1 MPGWWRMRPRSLVAG
16 LVVAAALIPAAAYA
30 APAPAAN
37 PPARP
42 AGARPSPE
50 SELVSAIEEVRAGKN
65 QQALNTLS
73 RLTREQPNFRLAQF
87 LYADLL
93 AARSGKLG
101 IMPDSEDPAL
111 KDLFEEAKVRDR
123 QARFTAPPG
132 TVPGNVL
139 KLAAEYPY
147 LVVVDLPNARL
158 NLFENKAGELRL
170 IHSHYAGMGRNGFG
184 KKASGDLRTPVGI
197 YHITGWKSDDQLP
210 ELYGAGALPLN
221 YPNLWDRFR
230 VKTGYGIWLHGVPRV
245 TYVRA
250 PHSSEGCVTMAND
263 DLVALR
269 PYVLG
274 TNAPVVLSDRVDWV
288 PKAEAAR
295 ERDGFLNRIED
306 WRKKWAAKDTEGYL
320 GFYGEDFTT
329 DGMNKREFV
338 DHKRRVNATKKYIDV
353 KTEDM
358 SLYRYPGEPMM
369 LAEFTL
375 KYRSDNFSSSAKK
388 QQYWRQTPKGDWK
401 IFREENLD

>member
-1 MPGWWRMRPRSLVAG
+1 MRQRWWRRLRIAAAG
-16 LVVAAALIPAAAYA
+16 LVVAAMPALTAAAPTTPPPKQVA
-30 APAPAAN
+30 AIT
-37 PPARP
+37 
-42 AGARPSPE
+42 PE
-50 SELVSAIEEVRAGKN
+50 AELLSAVEDLRAGKN
-65 QQALNTLS
+65 QRALDKLS
-73 RLTREQPNFRLAQF
+73 RLTQQQPNFRLAQF
-87 LYADLL
+87 LYGDLL
-93 AARSGKLG
+93 AARSGKPG
-101 IMPDSEDPAL
+101 IMPDSQDPAL
-111 KDLFEEAKVRDR
+111 KDLFEEARFR
-123 QARFTAPPG
+123 EQQARFTPPPA

-139 KLAAEYPY
+139 KLATEYPY
-147 LVVVDLPNARL
+147 LVLVDLPNARL
-158 NLFENKAGELRL
+158 NLFENRGGELSL
-170 IHSHYAGMGRNGFG
+170 IHSHYAGIGRNGFG

-210 ELYGAGALPLN
+210 ELYGSGALPLN

-230 VKTGYGIWLHGVPRV
+230 VKTGYGIWLHGVPRT

-263 DLVALR
+263 DLLSLK
-269 PYVLG
+269 PYVLS
-274 TNAPVVLSDRVDWV
+274 TNAPVILSDRVDWI
-288 PKAEAAR
+288 PKAEAAHER
-295 ERDGFLNRIED
+295 ESFLGRIED

-320 GFYGEDFTT
+320 AYYGEDFTT
-329 DGMNKREFV
+329 DGMNKAAFV
-338 DHKRRVNATKKYIDV
+338 EHKRRVNATKRYIEV

-388 QQYWRQTPKGDWK
+388 QQYWRQTAKGDWK

>member
-1 MPGWWRMRPRSLVAG
+1 MGRGFTVG
-16 LVVAAALIPAAAYA
+16 GAA
-30 APAPAAN
+30 
-37 PPARP
+37 
-42 AGARPSPE
+42 
-50 SELVSAIEEVRAGKN
+50 VCVRAGRGHHAAAEIGRGFCNVDARGRTGFGAANAQRALEKLSKLT
-65 QQALNTLS
+65 QQ
-73 RLTREQPNFRLAQF
+73 QPNFRLAQL

-93 AARSGKLG
+93 AARSGKHG
-101 IMPDSEDPAL
+101 IMPDAEDPAL
-111 KDLFEEAKVRDR
+111 KDLYDEARYRDE
-123 QARFTAPPG
+123 QSHFTPPANS
-132 TVPGNVL
+132 VPGNVL
-139 KLAAEYPY
+139 KLSTEYPY

-158 NLFENKAGELRL
+158 NLFENKSGDLKL
-170 IHSHYAGMGRNGFG
+170 IHSHYVGIARNGFG

-210 ELYGAGALPLN
+210 ELYGAGALPTN

-250 PHSSEGCVTMAND
+250 PRSSEGCVTMAND
-263 DLVALR
+263 DLVALK

-274 TNAPVVLSDRVDWV
+274 TNAPVILSDHVDWM
-288 PKAEAAR
+288 PKADAAR
-295 ERDGFLNRIED
+295 ERDVFLNRIED

-320 GFYGEDFTT
+320 SFYGEDFTT
-329 DGMNKREFV
+329 EGMNKTEFV
-338 DHKRRVNATKKYIDV
+338 AHKRRVNATKSFIDV
-353 KTEDM
+353 KIDDM

-375 KYRSDNFSSSAKK
+375 KYRSDNFSSTAKK

>member
-1 MPGWWRMRPRSLVAG
+1 MHGRRWKRPRALAVGLLLVLLPAGFAAAVPVTLPRPVAG
-16 LVVAAALIPAAAYA
+16 PA
-30 APAPAAN
+30 
-37 PPARP
+37 
-42 AGARPSPE
+42 PE
-50 SELVSAIEEVRAGKN
+50 SELVAAIEDVRAGYG
-65 QQALNTLS
+65 QRALEKLA
-73 RLTREQPNFRLAQF
+73 RLTREQPNFRLAQL

-93 AARSGKLG
+93 ASRSGKPG
-101 IMPDSEDPAL
+101 IMPDAEDPAL
-111 KDLFEEAKVRDR
+111 KELYDEARYRDQ
-123 QARFTAPPG
+123 QARFTPPPG

-139 KLAAEYPY
+139 KLAGEYPY

-158 NLFENKAGELRL
+158 NLFENKAGDLRL
-170 IHSHYAGMGRNGFG
+170 IHSHYVGIARNGFG

-230 VKTGYGIWLHGVPRV
+230 VKTGYGIWLHGVPRL

-250 PHSSEGCVTMAND
+250 PRSSEGCVTMAND
-263 DLVALR
+263 DLLALK
-269 PYVLG
+269 PYMLG
-274 TNAPVVLSDRVDWV
+274 TNAPVILSDRLDWM
-288 PKAEAAR
+288 PKAEALR

-306 WRKKWAAKDTEGYL
+306 WRRKWSSKDTEGYL
-320 GFYGEDFTT
+320 GFYGDDFTT
-329 DGMNKREFV
+329 GGMNKAAFV
-338 DHKRRVNATKKYIDV
+338 AHKHRVNATKSFIDV
-353 KTEDM
+353 KIGDM

-375 KYRSDNFSSSAKK
+375 KYRSDNFSSAAKK
-388 QQYWRQTPKGDWK
+388 QQYWRQTAKGDWK

>member
-1 MPGWWRMRPRSLVAG
+1 MWPRALAAG
-16 LVVAAALIPAAAYA
+16 CLLAWLPLAQASA
-30 APAPAAN
+30 APATKPAAQ
-37 PPARP
+37 PTL
-42 AGARPSPE
+42 E
-50 SELVSAIEEVRAGKN
+50 SELVSAIEDLRVGKG
-65 QQALNTLS
+65 QSALEKLA
-73 RLTREQPNFRLAQF
+73 RLTQQQPNFRLAQL

-93 AARSGKLG
+93 AARSGKPG
-101 IMPDSEDPAL
+101 IMPDAEDPAL
-111 KDLFEEAKVRDR
+111 GDLYDEARYRDE
-123 QARFTAPPG
+123 QARFTPPPG

-158 NLFENKAGELRL
+158 NLFENKAGDLKL
-170 IHSHYAGMGRNGFG
+170 IHSHYVGIARNGFG

-197 YHITGWKSDDQLP
+197 YHITGWKSDEQLP
-210 ELYGAGALPLN
+210 ELYGSGALPLN

-230 VKTGYGIWLHGVPRV
+230 VKTGYGIWLHGVPRS

-250 PHSSEGCVTMAND
+250 PRSSEGCVTMAND
-263 DLVALR
+263 DLVALK

-274 TNAPVVLSDRVDWV
+274 TNAPVILSDHLDWMA
-288 PKAEAAR
+288 KAEAAH
-295 ERDGFLNRIED
+295 ERDTFLNRIED
-306 WRKKWAAKDTEGYL
+306 WRSKWAARDTEGYL

-329 DGMNKREFV
+329 DGMNKAAFV
-338 DHKRRVNATKKYIDV
+338 AHKRRVNATKSFIDV
-353 KTEDM
+353 KIDDM

-375 KYRSDNFSSSAKK
+375 KYRSDNFSSTAKK
-388 QQYWRQTPKGDWK
+388 QQYWRQTAKGDWK

>member
-1 MPGWWRMRPRSLVAG
+1 MHERHWARPRRLAAG
-16 LVVAAALIPAAAYA
+16 LLLALLPIAWAAAAPVTSPKQSNKA
-30 APAPAAN
+30 AP
-37 PPARP
+37 
-42 AGARPSPE
+42 E
-50 SELVSAIEEVRAGKN
+50 TELVSAIEDLRAGN
-65 QQALNTLS
+65 GRRALEKLA
-73 RLTREQPNFRLAQF
+73 RLTQEQPNFRLAQL

-93 AARSGKLG
+93 ASRSGKPG
-101 IMPDSEDPAL
+101 IMPDAEDPAL
-111 KDLFEEAKVRDR
+111 KDLYDEARYRDS
-123 QARFTAPPG
+123 QARFTPPPG

-158 NLFENKAGELRL
+158 DLFENRAGDLKL
-170 IHSHYAGMGRNGFG
+170 IHSHYVGIARNGFG

-210 ELYGAGALPLN
+210 ELYGGGALPLN

-250 PHSSEGCVTMAND
+250 PRSSEGCVTMAND
-263 DLVALR
+263 DLVALK
-269 PYVLG
+269 PYVLS
-274 TNAPVVLSDRVDWV
+274 TNAPVILSDKVDWV

-295 ERDGFLNRIED
+295 ERDSFLARIED
-306 WRKKWAAKDTEGYL
+306 WRRKWQAIDTEGYL

-329 DGMNKREFV
+329 DGMNKTEFV
-338 DHKRRVNATKKYIDV
+338 AHKRRVNATKHSIDV
-353 KTEDM
+353 QTEDM

-375 KYRSDNFSSSAKK
+375 RYRSDNFSSTAKK
-388 QQYWRQTPKGDWK
+388 QQYWRQNAKGEWK